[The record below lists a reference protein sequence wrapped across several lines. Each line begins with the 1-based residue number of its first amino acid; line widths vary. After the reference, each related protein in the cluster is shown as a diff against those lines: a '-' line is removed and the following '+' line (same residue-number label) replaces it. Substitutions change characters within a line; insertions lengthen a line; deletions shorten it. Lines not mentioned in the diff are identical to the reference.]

1 MGRTP
6 ECSVFGASHQT
17 ATGIPMGNW
26 TDISPRIA
34 IVGAGRL
41 GTALAAALRDA
52 GIPVDGPHGRG
63 FDGSSA
69 DAVLLCVPDAQI
81 AAAAACVTP
90 GVLVGHCSGATGL
103 GVLDGHEG
111 FGLHPLMTV
120 PASGADFTGAGC
132 AIAGSSDRARSLAR
146 HLAECLGMTPFTVA
160 DEDRA
165 AYHAAAAI
173 ASNLLVALEADAER
187 LAASAGVPR
196 EALVPLVRASV
207 ENWVR
212 DGGRRA
218 LTGPIARGDEETVA
232 IQRAAVSARAPELLP
247 LFDVLGDRAR
257 ALAGRDAPSARVI
270 ARSTADLRDALAPA
284 RRAGRTIGFVPTMG
298 ALHDGHR
305 ALIERARAEH
315 DVVVVSV
322 FVNPTQFED
331 PADLAAYPRLADA
344 DAQVAFGAGAD
355 VVFTPAVAEVYPD
368 GFATTVTVRGPL
380 TETLE
385 GAHRGVGHFDG
396 VTTVV
401 AKLLAMVSPDAAY
414 FGRKDAQQAAV
425 VTQMT
430 RDLNLPMRIVVCP
443 TVRDA
448 DGLALSSRNA
458 RLAPDER
465 ERALALSRALGDV
478 AEAIADG
485 RITTAAAASAA
496 GLDAL
501 RAGGADPEYF
511 EAVDPLSLAPAG
523 ELRGDVLLL
532 TAARVGDV
540 RLIDNLA
547 AHAPAAIS
555 PTTPSVPETRAATV
569 TAASTLMS

>member
-1 MGRTP
+1 
-6 ECSVFGASHQT
+6 
-17 ATGIPMGNW
+17 MGNW
-26 TDISPRIA
+26 TDITPRIA

-52 GIPVDGPHGRG
+52 AIAVDGPHGRG
-63 FDGSSA
+63 FDAAGC

-81 AAAAACVTP
+81 AAAAALIAP

-120 PASGADFTGAGC
+120 PASGATFTGAGC
-132 AIAGSSDRARSLAR
+132 AVAGTSDRALALAE
-146 HLAECLGMTPFTVA
+146 HLAELLGMLPFTVA
-160 DEDRA
+160 DADRV

-187 LAASAGVPR
+187 LADGAGVPR

-207 ENWVR
+207 ENWAR
-212 DGGRRA
+212 EGGRAA
-218 LTGPIARGDEETVA
+218 LTGPIARGDEATVGAQRSA
-232 IQRAAVSARAPELLP
+232 IAGRAPELLP

-257 ALAGRDAPSARVI
+257 ALAGRDIPRGEAVART
-270 ARSTADLRDALAPA
+270 AAELRSVLDPH
-284 RRAGRTIGFVPTMG
+284 RRAGRSIGFVPTMG

-322 FVNPTQFED
+322 FVNPTQFDD

-344 DAQVAFGAGAD
+344 DARVAFGAGAD
-355 VVFTPAVAEVYPD
+355 VVFTPAAAEVYPD
-368 GFATTVTVRGPL
+368 GYATTVTVRGPL

-401 AKLLAMVSPDAAY
+401 AKLLAMTGPDAAY

-425 VTQMT
+425 VTQMA
-430 RDLNLPMRIVVCP
+430 RDLNLPVAIVVCP

-458 RLAPDER
+458 RLSPADR
-465 ERALALSRALGDV
+465 ERALALSRALREVG
-478 AEAIADG
+478 AAIADG
-485 RITTAAAASAA
+485 RIVTSAAASAA
-496 GLDAL
+496 GCAAL
-501 RAGGADPEYF
+501 QAGGCDPEYF
-511 EAVDPLSLAPAG
+511 EAVDPVSLRPLG

-547 AHAPAAIS
+547 AHAPAAPS
-555 PTTPSVPETRAATV
+555 PTPLSDPETRAATV

>member
-1 MGRTP
+1 MQRFR
-6 ECSVFGASHQT
+6 SISHQT

-41 GTALAAALRDA
+41 GTALGAALRDA
-52 GIPVDGPHGRG
+52 GVTVDGPHGRG
-63 FDGSSA
+63 FDGAGS

-81 AAAAACVTP
+81 AAAATLITP
-90 GVLVGHCSGATGL
+90 GILVGHCSGATEL
-103 GVLDGHEG
+103 SVLHGHEG

-120 PASGADFTGAGC
+120 PAAGADFTGAGC
-132 AIAGSSDRARSLAR
+132 AIAGTSERARSLAQ
-146 HLAECLGMTPFTVA
+146 HLAERLGMTPFSVA

-196 EALVPLVRASV
+196 EALAPLVRASV
-207 ENWVR
+207 ENWAR
-212 DGGRRA
+212 EGAQRA

-232 IQRAAVSARAPELLP
+232 AQRDAVAERAPELLP

-257 ALAGRDAPSARVI
+257 VLAGREAPAGRVI
-270 ARSTADLRDALAPA
+270 AATADDLRHVLAPD

-298 ALHDGHR
+298 ALHAGHR
-305 ALIERARAEH
+305 SLIERARADH

-322 FVNPTQFED
+322 FVNPAQFND
-331 PADLAAYPRLADA
+331 AADLAAYPRVADA
-344 DAQVAFGAGAD
+344 DAEIAFGAGAD
-355 VVFTPAVAEVYPD
+355 VVFTPTVTEVYPD

-385 GAHRGVGHFDG
+385 GAQRGVGHFDG

-401 AKLLAMVSPDAAY
+401 AKLLAMVAPDAAY

-425 VTQMT
+425 VARMA
-430 RDLNLPMRIVVCP
+430 RDLNLPIAIVVCP
-443 TVRDA
+443 TVRDE

-458 RLAPDER
+458 RLSPADR
-465 ERALALSRALGDV
+465 ERALALSRGLREV
-478 AEAIADG
+478 AQAIEAG
-485 RITTAAAASAA
+485 RVTTAADASVA
-496 GLDAL
+496 GLAAL
-501 RAGGADPEYF
+501 RTGGAEPEYF
-511 EAVDPLSLAPAG
+511 EAVDPHSLAPAG
-523 ELRGDVLLL
+523 ELHGDVLLL

-547 AHAPAAIS
+547 AQAPAAIA
-555 PTTPSVPETRAATV
+555 PTTTSDQESRAATAR
-569 TAASTLMS
+569 AASTLMS